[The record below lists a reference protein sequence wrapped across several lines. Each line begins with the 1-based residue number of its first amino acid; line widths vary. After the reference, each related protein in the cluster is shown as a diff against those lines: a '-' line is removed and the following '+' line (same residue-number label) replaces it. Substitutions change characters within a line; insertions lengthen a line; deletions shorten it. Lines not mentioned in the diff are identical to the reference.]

1 MPHDE
6 SMCMMNV
13 SAEAPAR
20 PQLPPLARHALL
32 IIWDGVSWILALLAF
47 LVVRYDFG
55 LSPMQWNWVIAFT
68 LIAVVLQC
76 AAGLVTQVYLGRH
89 RVGSFSDAGWTAVIV
104 CVIALTIGLALSMVA
119 PAFPRGVALTMPPL
133 ALVIMLAGRFLAR
146 NVAAGRPRAATEASV
161 CL

>member
-13 SAEAPAR
+13 SAPASTR

-68 LIAVVLQC
+68 FIAVALQC
-76 AAGLVTQVYLGRH
+76 AAGLVTQ
-89 RVGSFSDAGWTAVIV
+89 DMPWTPR
-104 CVIALTIGLALSMVA
+104 
-119 PAFPRGVALTMPPL
+119 PAETRSPRTPL
-133 ALVIMLAGRFLAR
+133 P
-146 NVAAGRPRAATEASV
+146 PRAPFST
-161 CL
+161 